1 MVVLVES
8 IETNVYLQ
16 IKCDKQNENLCQNKK
31 IKIRAE
37 PKTKYGIEMNSKQKK
52 NTEKSLSSYLNIIIW
67 IEGWIWG
74 WKVTILTLNCIFSNV
89 NHVNTLPISINY
101 MQKKNKKSIE
111 LDSYTNN
118 TENHWKSGVKSYR

>member
-37 PKTKYGIEMNSKQKK
+37 PKTKYGIKMNSKQ
-52 NTEKSLSSYLNIIIW
+52 
-67 IEGWIWG
+67 
-74 WKVTILTLNCIFSNV
+74 
-89 NHVNTLPISINY
+89 
-101 MQKKNKKSIE
+101 QKI
-111 LDSYTNN
+111 
-118 TENHWKSGVKSYR
+118 